1 MKAKVKKE
9 HTLLKDFKSFISRGN
24 VVDLAVGVVI
34 GGAFG
39 AIVTA
44 VVNVLL
50 SVCMWP
56 VPGGLSGLVT
66 VLPAVSAGQHAPTG
80 YADVY
85 TVSDFLAE
93 DFTATEA
100 GMYVQHGSNYYYK
113 GCAII
118 DWGTIINT
126 VISFLIIALV
136 LFAIVRVIATLKKKD
151 EQMKAAALERYY
163 EKHPEERPAPVVPG
177 KPAPTEAELLTEIRD
192 LLAKKK

>member
-1 MKAKVKKE
+1 MKTKVKKE
-9 HTLLKDFKSFISRGN
+9 HTLLKDFKAFISRGN

-66 VLPAVSAGQHAPTG
+66 VLPAISAGQHAPTG

-85 TVSDFLAE
+85 SVSDFLAE

>member
-9 HTLLKDFKSFISRGN
+9 HTLLKDFKAFISRGN

-100 GMYVQHGSNYYYK
+100 GMYVQHGGNYYYK

>member
-1 MKAKVKKE
+1 MKAKIKKE
-9 HTLLKDFKSFISRGN
+9 HTLLKDFKAFISRGN

-100 GMYVQHGSNYYYK
+100 GMYVQHGGNYYYK

-177 KPAPTEAELLTEIRD
+177 KPAPTETELLTEIRD